1 MSYAIT
7 SENIPVPFRSI
18 VRLND
23 NVFIPMDDK
32 NKDYQE
38 YLEWLA
44 QGNTPEEWNNGL
56 SS

>member
-18 VRLND
+18 VRLAD
-23 NVFIPMDDK
+23 SAFIPMDNG

-38 YLEWLA
+38 YLAWVEE
-44 QGNTPEEWNNGL
+44 GNTPEEWNNG
-56 SS
+56 